1 MIIIRSLIET
11 PCEGDPLGA
20 AEGGKL
26 PSSSFTASSHFLNL
40 FNPSNGRLNG
50 PLSWCAENSNKGEY
64 LQIQLPESKTV
75 CAIATQGAGQK
86 EGTSFVKSYF
96 LEYSVTGKEWK
107 KVERGDGQVKVYLKN
122 KTYKENNFLP
132 FPPPLTETNS
142 V

>member
-1 MIIIRSLIET
+1 MS
-11 PCEGDPLGA
+11 
-20 AEGGKL
+20 
-26 PSSSFTASSHFLNL
+26 SSSFTASSHFLNL

-75 CAIATQGAGQK
+75 CAIATQGAGQQ

-96 LEYSVTGKEWK
+96 LEYSVNGEEWK
-107 KVERGDGQVKVYLKN
+107 KVERGDGQVKVYVKN

-132 FPPPLTETNS
+132 FPPALTETNG